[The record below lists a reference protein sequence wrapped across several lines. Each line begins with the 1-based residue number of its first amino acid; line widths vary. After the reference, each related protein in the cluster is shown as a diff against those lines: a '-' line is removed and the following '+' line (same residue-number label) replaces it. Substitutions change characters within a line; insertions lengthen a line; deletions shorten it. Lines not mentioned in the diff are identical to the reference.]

1 MKLVLLGPPGA
12 GKGTQASKIV
22 DKYNLVHISTGDIF
36 RKNLSENTPLGQ
48 KAKEYMDKGL
58 LVPDDVT
65 VEMVE
70 DRLSWDDINGSY
82 MLDGFPRTIAQ
93 AEAFD
98 KILEKNGEK
107 LDLALCIEA
116 DYSLLTK
123 RITGRRMCKCGAT
136 YHVEFQPP
144 KKEGICDKC
153 GGELYQRDDDKEDTV
168 VKRLKEYEE
177 KTQPLVE
184 YYKKQN
190 ILKTVNGSRTVEEVF
205 EDISNFLMSVNNN
218 DYIKI

>member
-1 MKLVLLGPPGA
+1 MKLILLGPPGA

-70 DRLSWDDINGSY
+70 DRLSWDDIEGNY
-82 MLDGFPRTIAQ
+82 MLDGFPRTISQ
-93 AEAFD
+93 AESLD

-144 KKEGICDKC
+144 KTAGICDKC

-177 KTQPLVE
+177 KTQPLVD

-205 EDISNFLMSVNNN
+205 EDIS
-218 DYIKI
+218 KILDECK

>member
-205 EDISNFLMSVNNN
+205 EDISKLL
-218 DYIKI
+218 DECK

>member
-22 DKYNLVHISTGDIF
+22 DKYNVVHISTGDIF

-70 DRLSWDDINGSY
+70 DRLSWPDISGSY
-82 MLDGFPRTIAQ
+82 MLDGFPRTISQ
-93 AEAFD
+93 AESLD
-98 KILEKNGEK
+98 EILKKSNEK

-123 RITGRRMCKCGAT
+123 RITGRRMCKCGET
-136 YHVEFQPP
+136 YHVEFHPP
-144 KKEGICDKC
+144 KVDGICDKC

-177 KTQPLVE
+177 KTQPLVD
-184 YYKKQN
+184 YYKKQD
-190 ILKTVNGSRTVEEVF
+190 ILKTVNGSRTVDEVF
-205 EDISNFLMSVNNN
+205 TDISNIL
-218 DYIKI
+218 DECK

>member
-1 MKLVLLGPPGA
+1 
-12 GKGTQASKIV
+12 
-22 DKYNLVHISTGDIF
+22 
-36 RKNLSENTPLGQ
+36 
-48 KAKEYMDKGL
+48 
-58 LVPDDVT
+58 
-65 VEMVE
+65 
-70 DRLSWDDINGSY
+70 
-82 MLDGFPRTIAQ
+82 MLDGFPRTISQ
-93 AEAFD
+93 AESLD

-144 KKEGICDKC
+144 KTAGICDKC

-177 KTQPLVE
+177 KTQPLVD

-205 EDISNFLMSVNNN
+205 EDIS
-218 DYIKI
+218 KILDECK

>member
-1 MKLVLLGPPGA
+1 MKLILLGPPGA

-58 LVPDDVT
+58 LVPDNVT

-70 DRLSWDDINGSY
+70 DRLSWDDIEGSY
-82 MLDGFPRTIAQ
+82 MLDGFPRTISQ
-93 AEAFD
+93 AESLD

-144 KKEGICDKC
+144 KTAGICDKC

-177 KTQPLVE
+177 KTQPLVD

-205 EDISNFLMSVNNN
+205 EDIS
-218 DYIKI
+218 KILDECK

>member
-1 MKLVLLGPPGA
+1 MKLILLGPPGA

-70 DRLSWDDINGSY
+70 DRLSWDDIEGSY
-82 MLDGFPRTIAQ
+82 MLDGFPRTISQ
-93 AEAFD
+93 AESLD

-144 KKEGICDKC
+144 KTAGICDKC

-168 VKRLKEYEE
+168 VKRFKEYEE
-177 KTQPLVE
+177 KTQPLVD

-205 EDISNFLMSVNNN
+205 EDIS
-218 DYIKI
+218 KILDECK

>member
-1 MKLVLLGPPGA
+1 MKLILLGPPGA

-70 DRLSWDDINGSY
+70 DRLSWDDIEGSY
-82 MLDGFPRTIAQ
+82 MLDGFPRTISQ
-93 AEAFD
+93 AESLD

-144 KKEGICDKC
+144 KTAGICDKC
-153 GGELYQRDDDKEDTV
+153 G
-168 VKRLKEYEE
+168 EE
-177 KTQPLVE
+177 CANAVQL
-184 YYKKQN
+184 
-190 ILKTVNGSRTVEEVF
+190 I
-205 EDISNFLMSVNNN
+205 M
-218 DYIKI
+218 

>member
-36 RKNLSENTPLGQ
+36 RKNLSENTSLGQ

-205 EDISNFLMSVNNN
+205 EDISKLL
-218 DYIKI
+218 DECK

>member
-1 MKLVLLGPPGA
+1 MKLILLGPPGA

-70 DRLSWDDINGSY
+70 DRLSWDDIEGSY
-82 MLDGFPRTIAQ
+82 MLDGFPRTISQ
-93 AEAFD
+93 AESLD

-144 KKEGICDKC
+144 KTAGICDKC

-177 KTQPLVE
+177 KTQPLVD

-205 EDISNFLMSVNNN
+205 KDIS
-218 DYIKI
+218 KILDECK

>member
-1 MKLVLLGPPGA
+1 MKLILLGPPGA

-70 DRLSWDDINGSY
+70 DRLSWDDIEGSY
-82 MLDGFPRTIAQ
+82 MLDGFPRTISQ
-93 AEAFD
+93 AESLD

-144 KKEGICDKC
+144 KNAGICDKC

-177 KTQPLVE
+177 KTQPLVD

-205 EDISNFLMSVNNN
+205 EDIS
-218 DYIKI
+218 KILDECK

>member
-177 KTQPLVE
+177 KTQPLVD

-205 EDISNFLMSVNNN
+205 EDISKLL
-218 DYIKI
+218 DECK

>member
-1 MKLVLLGPPGA
+1 MKLILLGPPGA

-22 DKYNLVHISTGDIF
+22 DKYNLVHISTRDIF
-36 RKNLSENTPLGQ
+36 RKNLSANTPLAQ

-70 DRLSWDDINGSY
+70 DRLSWDDIEGSY
-82 MLDGFPRTIAQ
+82 MLDGFPRTISQ
-93 AEAFD
+93 AESLD

-144 KKEGICDKC
+144 KNAGICDKC

-177 KTQPLVE
+177 KTQPLVD
-184 YYKKQN
+184 YYKKQD
-190 ILKTVNGSRTVEEVF
+190 ILKTVNGSRTVDVVF
-205 EDISNFLMSVNNN
+205 KDI
-218 DYIKI
+218 

>member
-1 MKLVLLGPPGA
+1 MKLILLGPPGA

-70 DRLSWDDINGSY
+70 DRLSWDDIEGSY
-82 MLDGFPRTIAQ
+82 MLDGFPRTISQ
-93 AEAFD
+93 AESLD

-144 KKEGICDKC
+144 KTAGICDKC

-177 KTQPLVE
+177 KTQPLVD

-205 EDISNFLMSVNNN
+205 EDIS
-218 DYIKI
+218 KILDECK

>member
-1 MKLVLLGPPGA
+1 MKLILLGPPGA

-48 KAKEYMDKGL
+48 KAKEYMDKCL
-58 LVPDDVT
+58 IVPDDVT

-70 DRLSWDDINGSY
+70 DRLSWDDIEGSY
-82 MLDGFPRTIAQ
+82 MLDGFPRTISQ
-93 AEAFD
+93 AESLD

-144 KKEGICDKC
+144 KTAGICDKC

-177 KTQPLVE
+177 KTQPLVD

-205 EDISNFLMSVNNN
+205 EDIS
-218 DYIKI
+218 KILDECK

>member
-1 MKLVLLGPPGA
+1 MKLILLGPPGA

-58 LVPDDVT
+58 LVPDNVT

-70 DRLSWDDINGSY
+70 DRLSWDDIEGSY
-82 MLDGFPRTIAQ
+82 MLDGFPRTISQ
-93 AEAFD
+93 AESLD

-136 YHVEFQPP
+136 YHAEFQPP
-144 KKEGICDKC
+144 KTAGICDKC

-177 KTQPLVE
+177 KTQPLVD

-205 EDISNFLMSVNNN
+205 EDIS
-218 DYIKI
+218 KILDECK

>member
-1 MKLVLLGPPGA
+1 MKLILLGPPGA

-70 DRLSWDDINGSY
+70 DRLSWDDIEGSY
-82 MLDGFPRTIAQ
+82 MLDGFPRTISQ
-93 AEAFD
+93 AESLD

-144 KKEGICDKC
+144 KTTGICDKC

-177 KTQPLVE
+177 KTQPLVD

-205 EDISNFLMSVNNN
+205 EDIS
-218 DYIKI
+218 KILDECK